1 MKLNLKPLFK
11 PKTMAVVGVSL
22 ANDRNPANAVFQK
35 LLLRYPVEVFAVNP
49 KGGRLQ
55 RETVYRRLIDIPVK
69 IDHVVIAVRAEHVPD
84 VLTDCIQA
92 GASGATIIS
101 GGFSE
106 RGREDL
112 QSRIAGKAAA
122 AEIPVIGPNCLG
134 VYAPGLF
141 DTFFLPGERLVQPA
155 KGNVAIVSQ
164 SGGVLVD
171 QLVKF
176 ADQGIGVSLAVSI
189 GNKAMIREIDLL
201 AYLATDARTQVI
213 AFYIE
218 GFAPNEG
225 RLFVQ
230 AAARCE
236 KPVIVLK
243 AGKSASGSRAVASHT
258 AALAGDYDV
267 FSQVMAQYGIAEARN
282 EYELISFCEALSCYQ
297 QPITGNVGIVTISGG
312 HGALAVDTCRQHGL
326 NVPPLNDALK
336 ARLRSQLN
344 DRVQPIA
351 SLDNP
356 VDLTG
361 SANDEDFIAAATT
374 LCAAP
379 EIDCLLM
386 LLLPYSPGISADLGA
401 RLGQLY
407 RRTGKPLVAYV
418 PHAEKYRMFIEGF
431 ELNRVPVS
439 DAIEGAVLMVEAL
452 RRWQPV

>member
-1 MKLNLKPLFK
+1 
-11 PKTMAVVGVSL
+11 MAVVGVSL
-22 ANDRNPANAVFQK
+22 TNDRNPANAVFQK
-35 LLLRYPVEVFAVNP
+35 LLLRYPVEAFAVNP

-69 IDHVVIAVRAEHVPD
+69 IDHVVIAVRAENVPD
-84 VLTDCIQA
+84 VIRDCIQA
-92 GASGATIIS
+92 GASGVTIIS

-112 QSRIAGKAAA
+112 QSRIAKMAAA
-122 AEIPVIGPNCLG
+122 AELPIIGPNCLG

-141 DTFFLPGERLVQPA
+141 DTFFLPGERLVQPQR
-155 KGNVAIVSQ
+155 GNVAIISQ

-176 ADQGIGVSLAVSI
+176 AGQGIGVSLAVSI
-189 GNKAMIREIDLL
+189 GNKALIREVDLL
-201 AYLATDARTQVI
+201 AYLATDARTRVI

-230 AAARCE
+230 AVARCD

-243 AGKSASGSRAVASHT
+243 AGKSTSGGRAVASHT

-267 FSQVMAQYGIAEARN
+267 FSQVMAQYGIVEARN
-282 EYELISFCEALSCYQ
+282 EYELISFCEALSCY
-297 QPITGNVGIVTISGG
+297 PHTITGNVGIVTISGG

-326 NVPPLNDALK
+326 NVPPLSDALK
-336 ARLRSQLN
+336 DRLRSQLN
-344 DRVQPIA
+344 PRVQPIA

-356 VDLTG
+356 IDLTG
-361 SANDEDFIAAATT
+361 SANDEDFIASVNV
-374 LCAAP
+374 LCSAP
-379 EIDCLLM
+379 EVDCLLV

-407 RRTGKPLVAYV
+407 RKSRKPLVAYV
-418 PHAEKYRMFIEGF
+418 PHVEKYRMFIEGF

-439 DAIEGAVLMVEAL
+439 NAIEGAVLMVEAL
-452 RRWQPV
+452 RRCRPV

>member
-1 MKLNLKPLFK
+1 MKYNLRPLFR

-55 RETVYRRLIDIPVK
+55 RETIYRRLSDIPVK
-69 IDHVVIAVRAEHVPD
+69 IDHVVIAVRAENVPA
-84 VLTDCIQA
+84 VVMDCIQA
-92 GASGATIIS
+92 GAAGATIIS

-106 RGREDL
+106 RGRQDL
-112 QSRIAGKAAA
+112 QARITRMAAA
-122 AEIPVIGPNCLG
+122 AEMPIIGPNCLG
-134 VYAPGLF
+134 VYAPGRF

-155 KGNVAIVSQ
+155 KGNVAMISQ
-164 SGGVLVD
+164 SGGILVD

-176 ADQGIGVSLAVSI
+176 AGQGIGVSLAVSI
-189 GNKAMIREIDLL
+189 GNKALIREIDIL

-230 AAARCE
+230 AATRCK

-243 AGKSASGSRAVASHT
+243 AGKTTSGGRAVASHT

-282 EYELISFCEALSCYQ
+282 EYELISFCEALSCY
-297 QPITGNVGIVTISGG
+297 PRTITGNVGIVTISGG

-326 NVPPLNDALK
+326 NIPPLNDALK
-336 ARLRSQLN
+336 ALLRSQLN
-344 DRVQPIA
+344 PRVQAIA

-356 VDLTG
+356 IDLTG
-361 SANDEDFIAAATT
+361 SADDEDFIAAANA
-374 LCAAP
+374 LCDAP
-379 EIDCLLM
+379 EIDCLLV
-386 LLLPYSPGISADLGA
+386 LLLPYSPGISADLSA

-407 RRTGKPLVAYV
+407 RRTRKPLVAYV
-418 PHAEKYRMFIEGF
+418 PHVEKYRMFIEGF